1 MGNQSSRSIFHPIAP
16 GRVACMFKIYKPVG
30 LLAIATLSIV
40 PNVGHAQNS
49 PTLLDVPEQ
58 LNATARTAPPQPAA
72 TAAVRPLGYL
82 APNVINFAGTWAPL
96 PAGAQR
102 VRMPNNTDD
111 DYSRALTIGFPF
123 QWRGRTYTN
132 VVMNTNGF
140 VVLGSNPGSVPDL
153 FFAGPQS
160 NQGGALFSGAAADTN
175 IISVFNV
182 DLENSDSGVA
192 EFRQQTTGTAPNRV
206 FTLEWRNVQD
216 KAGQQLS
223 RATFQ
228 LKLYETTNFID
239 FVYGPFIASNE
250 APVFRSSAVGLKGA
264 AGQILFGSKF
274 SGAPWTGTTWLS
286 DPANVNQHNYRN
298 AFLPDAG
305 RTYRF
310 TTTLQ
315 RNVGVAGVLRLPG
328 PACNQ
333 GVVDSV
339 GVVVVNS
346 GSQRQTNIPVTFR
359 INGATIGSGTVPG
372 LDSGRRDTVFF
383 RNIDFSRTG
392 NYGITAFTALP
403 NDQLAGNDTLRPDSV
418 RNLRPRLPDGRIN
431 SFEGETDVQG
441 YIFRNLNAN
450 GFNWLIGNDPT
461 RARTGDRFLY
471 LSNSTTAGSDNI
483 LYSGC
488 YGLLG
493 RNRYKVKFGYAN
505 INTSGAIDFELLAMR
520 SQSADTTGAIRIAR
534 IENYTR
540 TLAQSGWSD
549 TTVRF
554 FALDTGAYYL
564 AWYCYSSPNNSF
576 FALDDISV
584 DTAAGLLPVGV
595 TPAQSSI
602 LRVVPNPANGQGFAI
617 AGLTQPEAAAV
628 LVDALGRRRH
638 LTLRRSEG
646 YRIEGPLATG
656 LYLVQVQGRSL
667 RVAVE

>member
-1 MGNQSSRSIFHPIAP
+1 
-16 GRVACMFKIYKPVG
+16 MFKICKSVG
-30 LLAIATLSIV
+30 LLAAAFISLV
-40 PNVGHAQNS
+40 PFRGSAQTS
-49 PTLLDVPEQ
+49 PVLQDVPAQ
-58 LNATARTAPPQPAA
+58 LETTARTTPPPPPS

-82 APNVINFAGTWAPL
+82 APNVINFGGVWAPL
-96 PAGAQR
+96 PATAQR
-102 VRMPNNTDD
+102 VRMPNNTDN

-123 QWRGRTYTN
+123 QWRGRTYNN

-153 FFAGPQS
+153 FFSGPQS
-160 NQGGALFSGAAADTN
+160 NTGGALFSGAVADTN

-182 DLENSDSGVA
+182 DLENSDSGTA

-206 FTLEWRNVQD
+206 FTLEWRNVKD
-216 KAGQQLS
+216 KAGLQLS

-239 FVYGPFIASNE
+239 FVYGPFIASND

-264 AGQILFGSKF
+264 PGQILFGSKF
-274 SGAPWTGTTWLS
+274 SGAPWTATTWLS
-286 DPANVNQHNYRN
+286 DPNNVNQHNYRN
-298 AFLPDAG
+298 AFLPDEG

-315 RNVGVAGVLRLPG
+315 RNVGVAAVLRLPG

-333 GVVDSV
+333 GIIDSV

-346 GSQRQTNIPVTFR
+346 GSQRQTGIPITMR
-359 INGATIGSGTVPG
+359 INGTTIGSATVPG

-403 NDQLAGNDTLRPDSV
+403 NDQLNGNDTLRPDSV
-418 RNLRPRLPDGRIN
+418 RNLRPRLPDGRVN
-431 SFEGETDVQG
+431 SFEGENDVQG

-471 LSNSTTAGSDNI
+471 LSNSTSAGSDNI

-493 RNRYKVKFGYAN
+493 RNRYKVKFGFAN

-520 SQSADTTGAIRIAR
+520 SQSADTTGAIHIAR

-540 TLAQSGWSD
+540 TLATGGWSD

-564 AWYCYSSPNNSF
+564 AWYCYSPPNNSF
-576 FALDDISV
+576 FALDDIAV
-584 DTAAGLLPVGV
+584 DTAAGLLPVGLP
-595 TPAQSSI
+595 TAQSAT

-617 AGLTQPEAAAV
+617 AGLTQPSVPAM
-628 LVDALGRRRH
+628 LVDALGRRRN
-638 LTLRRSEG
+638 LMLRRSDG
-646 YRIEGPLATG
+646 YRVEGPLAPG
-656 LYLVQVQGRSL
+656 LYLMQVQGRSL
-667 RVAVE
+667 RLAVE